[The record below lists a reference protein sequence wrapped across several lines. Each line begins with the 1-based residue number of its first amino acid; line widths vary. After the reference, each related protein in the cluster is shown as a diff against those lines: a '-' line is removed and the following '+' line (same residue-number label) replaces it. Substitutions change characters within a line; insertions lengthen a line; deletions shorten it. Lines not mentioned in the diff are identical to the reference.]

1 MAAAGVDA
9 LLADA
14 RSRLH
19 RLDPVEAAA
28 AMASGATNQRWR
40 AIKTISWGL
49 AAVVAVSLFNRNFPA
64 VIQYLELIAS
74 DLRVYQRA
82 RPMPTGRGSYPSV
95 DVAPRRGALN
105 GERASAASTIA
116 VVAPL

>member
-1 MAAAGVDA
+1 
-9 LLADA
+9 
-14 RSRLH
+14 
-19 RLDPVEAAA
+19 
-28 AMASGATNQRWR
+28 MASEATTQRWR

-82 RPMPTGRGSYPSV
+82 RPLPTGVVEIATVDDKSIAELGRCPWPRSV
-95 DVAPRRGALN
+95 EARLLRALMDYK
-105 GERASAASTIA
+105 AA
-116 VVAPL
+116 VVGFDMT